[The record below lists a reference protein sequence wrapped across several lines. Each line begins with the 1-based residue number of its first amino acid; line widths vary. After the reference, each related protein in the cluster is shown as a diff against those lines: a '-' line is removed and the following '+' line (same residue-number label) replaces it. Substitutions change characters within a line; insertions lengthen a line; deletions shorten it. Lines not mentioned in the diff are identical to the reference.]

1 MINKNK
7 WIYGELVRNRWGV
20 NERTLEVIVYN
31 EKLPVYDENNERID
45 DPIGNCPD
53 TYKFILKDIEQF
65 ELKNEHLFKLNT
77 SHGELKMDA
86 KGNRGLGK
94 RITVKEVA
102 ELLGI
107 DQKTVRENYDQLGGM
122 RLGRLYLF
130 FERSV
135 INAIQKETEMD
146 SPSAEGWEE
155 TGKSI
160 SSEEGG
166 SGVGSQDAPKTRQ
179 RMEQE
184 DRHGLFE

>member
-1 MINKNK
+1 MKKQLFLTLFLTISILSTPAISASEPKKDVVKKIETSKDKSLSGTNQHRTCHISFTEVSKVNLIK
-7 WIYGELVRNRWGV
+7 QELG
-20 NERTLEVIVYN
+20 
-31 EKLPVYDENNERID
+31 ERI
-45 DPIGNCPD
+45 GV
-53 TYKFILKDIEQF
+53 
-65 ELKNEHLFKLNT
+65 
-77 SHGELKMDA
+77 S
-86 KGNRGLGK
+86 
-94 RITVKEVA
+94 EVA

-107 DQKTVRENYDQLGGM
+107 DKKTVRENYDQLGGM

-155 TGKSI
+155 TGESI
-160 SSEEGG
+160 SGEEGG

-184 DRHGLFE
+184 DLHGLFE